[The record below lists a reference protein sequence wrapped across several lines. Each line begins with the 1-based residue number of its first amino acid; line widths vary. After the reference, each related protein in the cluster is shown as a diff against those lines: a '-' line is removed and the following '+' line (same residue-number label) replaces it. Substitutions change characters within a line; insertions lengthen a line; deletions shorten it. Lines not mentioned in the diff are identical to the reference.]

1 MQLWEYSEP
10 RLACRECREVRL
22 IGRFRYFY
30 GGETQ
35 PPCAECYTC
44 QICNVQQYE
53 VKHNVKFNPA
63 SVEEFVKTVEE
74 DAKWWVKQLIRIWH
88 YVTLKWVRVNLVSW
102 KELFKKEKKDEKTKD
117 YPNLSD

>member
-1 MQLWEYSEP
+1 
-10 RLACRECREVRL
+10 
-22 IGRFRYFY
+22 
-30 GGETQ
+30 
-35 PPCAECYTC
+35 
-44 QICNVQQYE
+44 VQQYE